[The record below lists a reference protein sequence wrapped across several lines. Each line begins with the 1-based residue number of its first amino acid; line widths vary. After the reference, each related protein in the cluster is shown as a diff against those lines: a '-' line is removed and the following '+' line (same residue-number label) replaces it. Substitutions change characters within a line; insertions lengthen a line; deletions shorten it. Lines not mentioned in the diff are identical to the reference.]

1 MKNPQR
7 TPSWRQSLCIMLA
20 FSCSASAAPTFT
32 VDSMADSVD
41 DNPGDGVCHTVAGT
55 CTLRAAVMEANR
67 ASGIGATID
76 LPAGT
81 YMLQIPATASDDE
94 SSGDLNFATPVN
106 GNPLITINGAGAA
119 TTIIDANQIDRVMQV
134 EASRSARLH
143 GIALRDG
150 YSPDGGGAL
159 VNNGVLALDQ
169 VDVVQNTT
177 ENNGGAIY
185 NVGQMTLDRVH
196 IGPLNHATLAGGG
209 IFNIGTLALTDS
221 SVFANQGSAGGGLG
235 NAGSA
240 TIKRSTFSFNRAEE
254 YGGGIRSSGVL
265 EIVDSTIASN
275 RAQISGGGINA
286 FVNGSFLYAYNS
298 TIAGN
303 SAYADDGTDGTGGG
317 IHVDAGSVNLK
328 NSLVVGNYYNG
339 FQGDLEDC
347 HTSGGAVLH
356 VFSTNLFTAAGA
368 CAVDTSAGSWS
379 LLNSLDFIGPLKDN
393 GGPTQTV
400 ALRSGSNAVDAGI
413 TCSDSGGNPIPT
425 DQRGFSRVIGSAC
438 DVGAYEFDHDRI
450 FANGFD

>member
-41 DNPGDGVCHTVAGT
+41 DKPGDGVCHTVAGT

-143 GIALRDG
+143 SIALRDG

-221 SVFANQGSAGGGLG
+221 SVFANQ
-235 NAGSA
+235 
-240 TIKRSTFSFNRAEE
+240 
-254 YGGGIRSSGVL
+254 
-265 EIVDSTIASN
+265 
-275 RAQISGGGINA
+275 
-286 FVNGSFLYAYNS
+286 
-298 TIAGN
+298 
-303 SAYADDGTDGTGGG
+303 
-317 IHVDAGSVNLK
+317 
-328 NSLVVGNYYNG
+328 
-339 FQGDLEDC
+339 
-347 HTSGGAVLH
+347 
-356 VFSTNLFTAAGA
+356 
-368 CAVDTSAGSWS
+368 
-379 LLNSLDFIGPLKDN
+379 
-393 GGPTQTV
+393 
-400 ALRSGSNAVDAGI
+400 
-413 TCSDSGGNPIPT
+413 
-425 DQRGFSRVIGSAC
+425 
-438 DVGAYEFDHDRI
+438 
-450 FANGFD
+450 